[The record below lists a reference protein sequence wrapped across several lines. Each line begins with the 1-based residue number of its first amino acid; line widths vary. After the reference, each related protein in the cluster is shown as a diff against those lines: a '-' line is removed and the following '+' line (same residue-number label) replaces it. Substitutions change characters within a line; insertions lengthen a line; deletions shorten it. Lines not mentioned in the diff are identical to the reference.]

1 MEGFKI
7 LVCLLVIQLMQST
20 SVLTASIGQGDLIFT
35 DDDNEA
41 SNATSATAAP
51 AAGSDVLDGVSGSG
65 SGDGLTGGLFGDSAF
80 VDDSNNLSG
89 SGSSGA
95 NPTKE
100 TADKSEYIE

>member
-41 SNATSATAAP
+41 SNATSVTAAP

-80 VDDSNNLSG
+80 VDDSILSG